1 MSREAAKRP
10 DRAPASSA
18 FRRDEALHI
27 CSPHCGIAPETTSGG
42 ETYERELLVRL
53 GRDGVRCEI
62 ILARGKPHPE
72 GVPNWTIHRFP
83 IGRGLR
89 WWVAP
94 AVVPRAIKRV
104 HDTVGFDL
112 LRVHSLRYIGPSAL
126 WARRRFVLD
135 VPVVAHHH
143 HLDRSPLNGLIE
155 KRVVEGADAVVVGSE
170 FGRRQLA
177 EELGVRIDH
186 VSVVYYGVDAA
197 FAPRPRRADLVERY
211 GLRDRLVVLFFGG
224 LKPRKN
230 LFLLLDAW
238 GPVVARRPDA
248 RLLVAGGGPLLP
260 DLRRHARRLGL
271 EGSVVFTGYVP
282 EAEKALHFNLGDVFW
297 FPSAMEGFGLT
308 VAEAMSS
315 GLPVVASDRG
325 SIPELVPEGEA
336 GFVCDPAAPDRFV
349 ERLLLLLGDRALRET
364 LGAAGH
370 ERVERLF
377 RWERCVEGTRRVYE
391 RTLEAWR
398 RRRGGRAA

>member
-1 MSREAAKRP
+1 MT
-10 DRAPASSA
+10 SA
-18 FRRDEALHI
+18 LRL

-62 ILARGKPHPE
+62 ILARGKPHPA

-94 AVVPRAIKRV
+94 AVVPGAIRRVWERA
-104 HDTVGFDL
+104 GFDL

-126 WARRRFVLD
+126 WARRRFALD

-143 HLDRSPLNGLIE
+143 HLDPSPLNGVIE
-155 KRVVEGADAVVVGSE
+155 KRVIEGADAVVVGSE

-177 EELGVRIDH
+177 GELGVRTDH
-186 VSVVYYGVDAA
+186 VTVVHYGVDAA

-230 LFLLLDAW
+230 LDLLLDVWAQ
-238 GPVVARRPDA
+238 VVARHPGA
-248 RLLVAGGGPLLP
+248 RLVVAGGGPLL
-260 DLRRHARRLGL
+260 DGLRGHARRLGVDA
-271 EGSVVFTGYVP
+271 SVVFTGYVP
-282 EAEKALHFNLGDVFW
+282 EADKADHFNLGDIFF
-297 FPSAMEGFGLT
+297 FPSALEGFGLA

-325 SIPELVPEGEA
+325 SIPELVQDGEG
-336 GFVCDPAAPDRFV
+336 GFVGDPSTPGPFV
-349 ERLLLLLGDRALRET
+349 DRLLLLLGDRGLRERM
-364 LGAAGH
+364 GAAGR
-370 ERVERLF
+370 ERAGKLF

-391 RTLEAWR
+391 RTVEEWR